1 MSSSGAFK
9 SSTSLQAPQAAVARS
24 VTFATSSD
32 SGSSNPNEQ
41 RWWCSK
47 FGLGP
52 TKLIPSQKSGSKPTA
67 PSRVVFE
74 TASKAAISQILFSP
88 KGQACHQLAI
98 VAGPR
103 VSLYGPGGNCAL
115 ARALAR
121 GGGAPSTEPN
131 LFGKNVADDGVDIR
145 PDRSVGT
152 GGHPARCASFRR
164 DGRLIAVGT
173 DSGDVRVCDT
183 TSRATLR
190 TFRASGGGGHPVRA
204 VQWLSDGK
212 RLVSGGDDAIVRV
225 WDLGGGGGSVGG
237 SGDSAS
243 PILQMTGH
251 GDSVRSMVVLRV
263 KGTSTT
269 STVKKQEGIRTMAIS
284 GSYDHTIR
292 VWDLEGV
299 SQGVGLDRGDQD
311 RCMAI
316 MDHGAPVE
324 DLLVLPSSES
334 QPQPLVV
341 SAGGTIVKVWNP
353 LTGECVVDLNTKHSK
368 TITSICLID
377 IIRND
382 ELGKERISNK
392 RLVTAGLDGL
402 IRIHAADDISA
413 NLPYLHGVKTP
424 HPITAIR
431 ASPDGARFVVG
442 TSNGIVTVRQRA
454 KIIPQGVS
462 LKRKARIQAGTYS
475 YFMRGADVS
484 ADADDHIVLLDKK
497 RKLKSYDVML
507 KQFRYGDA
515 LDEALNG
522 RQPDAIVAVLEEL
535 GKRRGLTQALS
546 NRDEESLEPILSF
559 TTKFITKPRYSP
571 VLIGVADKLCDIYSG
586 VVGQSENIDEYF
598 DKLRRHV
605 KDECRTQKSLLRLIG
620 QIDAVMCAGMQ
631 AEHDSG

>member
-1 MSSSGAFK
+1 M
-9 SSTSLQAPQAAVARS
+9 AV
-24 VTFATSSD
+24 
-32 SGSSNPNEQ
+32 
-41 RWWCSK
+41 
-47 FGLGP
+47 
-52 TKLIPSQKSGSKPTA
+52 
-67 PSRVVFE
+67 
-74 TASKAAISQILFSP
+74 
-88 KGQACHQLAI
+88 

-121 GGGAPSTEPN
+121 GGAPSTEPN

-190 TFRASGGGGHPVRA
+190 TFRAGSGGGSGGYPVRA

-212 RLVSGGDDAIVRV
+212 RLVSGGDDAMVRV

-237 SGDSAS
+237 SGDSAG
-243 PILQMTGH
+243 PILQMAGH
-251 GDSVRSMVVLRV
+251 GDSVRAMVILRV
-263 KGTSTT
+263 KSTAT
-269 STVKKQEGIRTMAIS
+269 ASTAAAKKKEGVRTMAVS

-299 SQGVGLDRGDQD
+299 SDGEEGGANQD

-324 DLLVLPSSES
+324 DLLLLPSSET
-334 QPQPLVV
+334 QPQPLIV
-341 SAGGTIVKVWNP
+341 SAGGTTVKVWNP

-368 TITSICLID
+368 TISSICLID

-431 ASPDGARFVVG
+431 ASPDGSRFVVG

-462 LKRKARIQAGTYS
+462 LKRKVRVQAGTYS

-484 ADADDHIVLLDKK
+484 ADADDHVVLLDKK

-522 RQPDAIVAVLEEL
+522 RQLDAIVAVLEEL

-559 TTKFITKPRYSP
+559 TTKFITSLAIHR
-571 VLIGVADKLCDIYSG
+571 
-586 VVGQSENIDEYF
+586 
-598 DKLRRHV
+598 
-605 KDECRTQKSLLRLIG
+605 SLLESRISSVTFTVVLLASRRILTSTLISFEDMSKTSVERRNRCFVSLVRL
-620 QIDAVMCAGMQ
+620 MQ
-631 AEHDSG
+631 

>member
-32 SGSSNPNEQ
+32 SGSSIPNEQ

-52 TKLIPSQKSGSKPTA
+52 TKLIPSQKSSGKPTS

-74 TASKAAISQILFSP
+74 SGSKAAISQILFSP
-88 KGQACHQLAI
+88 KGQACHQMAV

-121 GGGAPSTEPN
+121 GGAPSTEPN

-190 TFRASGGGGHPVRA
+190 TFRAGSGGGASSHPVRA

-237 SGDSAS
+237 SGDSAG
-243 PILQMTGH
+243 PILQMAGH
-251 GDSVRSMVVLRV
+251 GDSVRAMVILRV
-263 KGTSTT
+263 KGTAAASAAAA
-269 STVKKQEGIRTMAIS
+269 KKKEGVRTMAVS

-299 SQGVGLDRGDQD
+299 SDGADSGADQD
-311 RCMAI
+311 RCMSI

-324 DLLVLPSSES
+324 DLLVLPSSET
-334 QPQPLVV
+334 QPQPLIV
-341 SAGGTIVKVWNP
+341 SAGGTTVKVWNP

-462 LKRKARIQAGTYS
+462 LKRKARVQAGTYS

-522 RQPDAIVAVLEEL
+522 RQPDAVSILPQNVL
-535 GKRRGLTQALS
+535 LS
-546 NRDEESLEPILSF
+546 SHFFSCLVVFVFLIISSQFL
-559 TTKFITKPRYSP
+559 IP
-571 VLIGVADKLCDIYSG
+571 VLLSLC
-586 VVGQSENIDEYF
+586 F
-598 DKLRRHV
+598 
-605 KDECRTQKSLLRLIG
+605 
-620 QIDAVMCAGMQ
+620 
-631 AEHDSG
+631 

>member
-1 MSSSGAFK
+1 M
-9 SSTSLQAPQAAVARS
+9 AV
-24 VTFATSSD
+24 
-32 SGSSNPNEQ
+32 
-41 RWWCSK
+41 
-47 FGLGP
+47 
-52 TKLIPSQKSGSKPTA
+52 
-67 PSRVVFE
+67 
-74 TASKAAISQILFSP
+74 
-88 KGQACHQLAI
+88 

-121 GGGAPSTEPN
+121 GGAPSTEPN
-131 LFGKNVADDGVDIR
+131 LFGQNAADDGVDIR

-190 TFRASGGGGHPVRA
+190 TFRAGSGGGSGGYPVRA

-212 RLVSGGDDAIVRV
+212 RLVSGGDDAMVRV

-237 SGDSAS
+237 SGDSAG
-243 PILQMTGH
+243 PILQMAGH
-251 GDSVRSMVVLRV
+251 GDSVRAMVIL
-263 KGTSTT
+263 
-269 STVKKQEGIRTMAIS
+269 KKEGVRTMAVS

-299 SQGVGLDRGDQD
+299 SDGEEGGANQD

-324 DLLVLPSSES
+324 DLLLLPSSET
-334 QPQPLVV
+334 QPQPLIV
-341 SAGGTIVKVWNP
+341 SAGGTTVKVWNP

-431 ASPDGARFVVG
+431 ASPDGSRFVVG

-462 LKRKARIQAGTYS
+462 LKRKVRVQAGTYS

-484 ADADDHIVLLDKK
+484 ADADDHVVLLDKK

-620 QIDAVMCAGMQ
+620 QIDAVMCAGQMQ
-631 AEHDSG
+631 AEEDSE

>member
-52 TKLIPSQKSGSKPTA
+52 TKLIPSQKSSTKPTS

-74 TASKAAISQILFSP
+74 SGSKAAISQILFSP

-121 GGGAPSTEPN
+121 GGAPSAEPN

-190 TFRASGGGGHPVRA
+190 TFRAVSGGGGGGHPVRA

-212 RLVSGGDDAIVRV
+212 RLVSGGDDAIVRI

-237 SGDSAS
+237 SGDSS
-243 PILQMTGH
+243 GPILQMAGH
-251 GDSVRSMVVLRV
+251 GDSVRAMVVLRV
-263 KGTSTT
+263 KATT
-269 STVKKQEGIRTMAIS
+269 AVSRATAKKKEGVRTMAIS

-292 VWDLEGV
+292 VWDLEEAG
-299 SQGVGLDRGDQD
+299 SGADQD

-316 MDHGAPVE
+316 MDHGTPVE
-324 DLLVLPSSES
+324 DLLVLPSSET
-334 QPQPLVV
+334 QPQPLIA
-341 SAGGTIVKVWNP
+341 SAGGTTVKVWNP

-402 IRIHAADDISA
+402 IRIHAADDLSA

-462 LKRKARIQAGTYS
+462 LKRKARVQAGTYS

-484 ADADDHIVLLDKK
+484 ADADDHVVLLDKK
-497 RKLKSYDVML
+497 RKLKAYDVML

-522 RQPDAIVAVLEEL
+522 RQPDAVSVLL
-535 GKRRGLTQALS
+535 LQFMFMYFIDYLF
-546 NRDEESLEPILSF
+546 LF
-559 TTKFITKPRYSP
+559 T
-571 VLIGVADKLCDIYSG
+571 
-586 VVGQSENIDEYF
+586 
-598 DKLRRHV
+598 
-605 KDECRTQKSLLRLIG
+605 
-620 QIDAVMCAGMQ
+620 
-631 AEHDSG
+631 

>member
-1 MSSSGAFK
+1 M
-9 SSTSLQAPQAAVARS
+9 
-24 VTFATSSD
+24 
-32 SGSSNPNEQ
+32 
-41 RWWCSK
+41 
-47 FGLGP
+47 
-52 TKLIPSQKSGSKPTA
+52 
-67 PSRVVFE
+67 
-74 TASKAAISQILFSP
+74 
-88 KGQACHQLAI
+88 
-98 VAGPR
+98 AGPR

-190 TFRASGGGGHPVRA
+190 TFRAGSGGHPVRA

-212 RLVSGGDDAIVRV
+212 RLVSGGDDATVRV

-251 GDSVRSMVVLRV
+251 GDSVRSIVVLRV

-299 SQGVGLDRGDQD
+299 SEEVEREQD

-316 MDHGAPVE
+316 MDHGDPVE

-334 QPQPLVV
+334 QPQPLIV
-341 SAGGTIVKVWNP
+341 SAGGTTVKVWNP
-353 LTGECVVDLNTKHSK
+353 LTGECVVNLNTKHSK
-368 TITSICLID
+368 TITSICLIN

-382 ELGKERISNK
+382 ELGKERISHK

-402 IRIHAADDISA
+402 IRIHAADDVSA

-462 LKRKARIQAGTYS
+462 LKRKARVQAGTYS

-484 ADADDHIVLLDKK
+484 ADADDHIVLLDRK
-497 RKLKSYDVML
+497 RKLKSFDVML

-522 RQPDAIVAVLEEL
+522 RQPDAV
-535 GKRRGLTQALS
+535 S
-546 NRDEESLEPILSF
+546 
-559 TTKFITKPRYSP
+559 
-571 VLIGVADKLCDIYSG
+571 
-586 VVGQSENIDEYF
+586 
-598 DKLRRHV
+598 
-605 KDECRTQKSLLRLIG
+605 SLLLECCSWT
-620 QIDAVMCAGMQ
+620 AVCCFVSY
-631 AEHDSG
+631 HLFVCLLSLSSKLN

>member
-1 MSSSGAFK
+1 M
-9 SSTSLQAPQAAVARS
+9 AV
-24 VTFATSSD
+24 
-32 SGSSNPNEQ
+32 
-41 RWWCSK
+41 
-47 FGLGP
+47 
-52 TKLIPSQKSGSKPTA
+52 
-67 PSRVVFE
+67 
-74 TASKAAISQILFSP
+74 
-88 KGQACHQLAI
+88 

-121 GGGAPSTEPN
+121 GGAPSTEPN

-190 TFRASGGGGHPVRA
+190 TFRAGSGGGSGGGHPVRA

-237 SGDSAS
+237 SGDSAG
-243 PILQMTGH
+243 PILQMAGH
-251 GDSVRSMVVLRV
+251 GDSVRAVVILRV
-263 KGTSTT
+263 KGTASA
-269 STVKKQEGIRTMAIS
+269 SASAAAAKKKEGVRTMAVS

-299 SQGVGLDRGDQD
+299 TDGAEGGANQD

-324 DLLVLPSSES
+324 DLLLLPSSET
-334 QPQPLVV
+334 QPQPLIV
-341 SAGGTIVKVWNP
+341 SSGGTTVKVWNP

-462 LKRKARIQAGTYS
+462 LKRKARVQAGTYS

-484 ADADDHIVLLDKK
+484 ADADDHVVLLDKK

-522 RQPDAIVAVLEEL
+522 RQPDAVSIFCSQMPLIYPIVCLSLNCFSPFQYLILFYPLYYHYCMQIVAVLEEL

-620 QIDAVMCAGMQ
+620 QIDAVLCAGQMQ
-631 AEHDSG
+631 AEEDSD